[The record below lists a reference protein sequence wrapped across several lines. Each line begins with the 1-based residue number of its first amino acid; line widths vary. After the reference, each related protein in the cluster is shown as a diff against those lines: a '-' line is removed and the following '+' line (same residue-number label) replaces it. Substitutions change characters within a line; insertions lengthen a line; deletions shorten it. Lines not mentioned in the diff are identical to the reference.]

1 MRLSS
6 LDIKK
11 QDFKRVM
18 RGVDPE
24 EVQAFLQMV
33 AEQWQ
38 NQDDEQNRLEH
49 KITELETKLDHYK
62 KVEEALQEAVKTARE
77 SSRQTLD
84 AAKTKA
90 KSIVEAAADSAT
102 RIQHQARSDK
112 YELRKELDSLR
123 SRRNETLARLR
134 NVLRTE
140 LDILDEFD
148 RQFPVPAELE
158 SDVAETAEFSDPS
171 EHPVEDETV
180 AVQDIEVL
188 DETVGNH
195 SNPADELEHATSD
208 DTLLF
213 TDEEEDLAKQLAEG
227 LTSSEGDAEQPAATQ
242 DVRSESSAKTETRAG
257 ASHRDSAEMDKI
269 RKILDDLA

>member
-38 NQDDEQNRLEH
+38 SQEDDQNRLEH

-90 KSIVEAAADSAT
+90 RSIVEAAADSAT

-112 YELRKELDSLR
+112 YELRKELDSLT
-123 SRRNETLARLR
+123 SRRSETLARLR
-134 NVLRTE
+134 NLLKTE

-148 RQFPVPAELE
+148 RQFPPAEP
-158 SDVAETAEFSDPS
+158 DVDIAATAESAELS
-171 EHPVEDETV
+171 EHGVDDETE
-180 AVQDIEVL
+180 AVQDMEAL
-188 DETVGNH
+188 DETVESH
-195 SNPADELEHATSD
+195 SSGLEEVQDEVSD

-213 TDEEEDLAKQLAEG
+213 TDEEEDLAKELAEG
-227 LTSSEGDAEQPAATQ
+227 LTETAADT
-242 DVRSESSAKTETRAG
+242 EPTAAKTEPEA
-257 ASHRDSAEMDKI
+257 AALHRDSPEMDKI

>member
-1 MRLSS
+1 MRLTS

-38 NQDDEQNRLEH
+38 SQEDDQNRLEH

-62 KVEEALQEAVKTARE
+62 QVEEALQEAVKTARE

-90 KSIVEAAADSAT
+90 KSIVESAADSAT
-102 RIQHQARSDK
+102 RIQHQARSDQ
-112 YELRKELDSLR
+112 YELRRNLTDLQ
-123 SRRNETLARLR
+123 SRRNEVLARLR
-134 NVLRTE
+134 NLLRTE
-140 LDILDEFD
+140 LDLLDEFD
-148 RQFPVPAELE
+148 RQYPVAVERAIE
-158 SDVAETAEFSDPS
+158 DQEATDVSDPVAAPVDDES
-171 EHPVEDETV
+171 E
-180 AVQDIEVL
+180 AVQDMEALEETALNETGFDDEVESAL
-188 DETVGNH
+188 
-195 SNPADELEHATSD
+195 SD

-213 TDEEEDLAKQLAEG
+213 TDDDEDVANQIDVGASTKAPTADQETAGQLSVEPQ
-227 LTSSEGDAEQPAATQ
+227 SST
-242 DVRSESSAKTETRAG
+242 V
-257 ASHRDSAEMDKI
+257 SHRDSAEMDKI

>member
-38 NQDDEQNRLEH
+38 SQEDDQNRLEH

-62 KVEEALQEAVKTARE
+62 QVEEALQEAVKTARE

-102 RIQHQARSDK
+102 RIQHQAQSDH
-112 YELRKELDSLR
+112 YELRRNLTDLQ
-123 SRRNETLARLR
+123 SRRNEVLARLR
-134 NVLRTE
+134 NLLKTE
-140 LDILDEFD
+140 LDLLDEFD
-148 RQFPVPAELE
+148 RQYPVAVEPAIEGLE
-158 SDVAETAEFSDPS
+158 MTDAPAPVAA
-171 EHPVEDETV
+171 PVDDEGE
-180 AVQDIEVL
+180 AVQDMEALEEAALNKIGLDDEVESAL
-188 DETVGNH
+188 
-195 SNPADELEHATSD
+195 SD

-213 TDEEEDLAKQLAEG
+213 TDEDVADKVDVGAS
-227 LTSSEGDAEQPAATQ
+227 TKAPTAEQESAGQVSVEPQ
-242 DVRSESSAKTETRAG
+242 SSAG
-257 ASHRDSAEMDKI
+257 SHRDSAEMDKI